1 MTTTLN
7 GAWSA
12 VSTASGTVYE
22 SGSAVVNGPVA
33 LANGATLKVMSGATA
48 SGVNTISGG
57 IATVVV
63 SSGGELLSSYIQN
76 GYVYVSSGG
85 LTSGNQLNSDPTW
98 IYSGASSVD
107 DTYFNS
113 GYDDNATYVFSGG
126 TLNDATVTS
135 GALANVYAGASASDI
150 AVSSGGSAVLASGT
164 TSGYTAYTGGNVT
177 SGTSVYSGLVLP
189 TADGS
194 AVQNTVPVLG
204 GVWSAVNTA
213 SGTVYESGSAVVGG
227 PVALAGGAFLDVMS
241 GATASG
247 VNTISGGIATVIVS
261 GGGELLNSYIQN
273 GYVYVSSGGLT
284 SGNQLNSDP
293 TYIYSGASSVDDTY
307 FNSGYGNDA
316 TYVYSGGTLNDATV
330 TSGALAYVYAG
341 ASASNVA
348 VSSGSYA
355 YINAQYGNGSG
366 GSLTLPNSATTLKGI
381 WSAVSTA
388 SGTVYES
395 GSAVVNGP
403 VTLAYGA
410 TLKVMSGAT
419 ASGVNTIS
427 GGIATVVVSSG
438 GELLSSYIQNG
449 YVSVNSGGITSG
461 NQFNSDPTYISAGA
475 SSVDDSYFNSG
486 YGTDV
491 AYVSSGGTIVN
502 PYISSGGYADVQSG
516 GTVSSP
522 TVTPGGLLTVEAGGA
537 LEVCFLPGTLIRTPV
552 GEEAVENLRIGDE
565 VSVHD
570 YRAGRALSRKV
581 TWIGNQKV
589 AIRPGLSDDEA
600 GYPVRI
606 LKDAIGEGVPF
617 KDLLITPEHCLF
629 FEGRFVPARMLV
641 NGRSIF
647 YDRSITSYTYYHI
660 ETEPHSVIWADGTL
674 TESYLD
680 TGNRKNFGQH
690 GVVATLAGATAKSW
704 TEDAG
709 AALEVS
715 RGFVEPV
722 FRAIE
727 GRAVE
732 AGLKSHAVAPALT
745 EEADLH
751 LVTDKGQLI
760 RLVRESEG
768 HVTFMIPA
776 GVESVRIVSRASRP
790 SDVIGPFVDDRRLFG
805 VAIGEVLLY
814 EGGSLRDITAHLTD
828 GELQGWQA
836 LEWADT
842 RWTAGDALL
851 PLGERRADAMAL
863 LILQIKAAGPYVV
876 EDHEDQAACAI

>member
-33 LANGATLKVMSGATA
+33 LANGATLSVMSGATA

-57 IATVVV
+57 VATVIV
-63 SSGGELLSSYIQN
+63 SGGGELLSSYIQN
-76 GYVYVSSGG
+76 GYVYVRSGG
-85 LTSGNQLNSDPTW
+85 LTSGNQFNSDPTY

-113 GYDDNATYVFSGG
+113 GYDDNDTFVYSGG

-135 GALANVYAGASASDI
+135 GGYAGVLLGASAADI

-204 GVWSAVNTA
+204 GVWSAVSTA
-213 SGTVYESGSAVVGG
+213 SGTVYESGSTVVNG
-227 PVALAGGAFLDVMS
+227 PVALGAAILDVMS

-247 VNTISGGIATVIVS
+247 VNTISGGGATVVVS

-273 GYVYVSSGGLT
+273 GIVYVSSGGLI

-366 GSLTLPNSATTLKGI
+366 GSLTLPSSATTLKGI

-410 TLKVMSGAT
+410 TLDVMSGAT

-449 YVSVNSGGITSG
+449 YVSVNSGGLTSG

-486 YGTDV
+486 YGTDA

-502 PYISSGGYADVQSG
+502 PYISSGGYAEVQSG

-522 TVTPGGLLTVEAGGA
+522 TVTPGGILTIDAGGA

-581 TWIGNQKV
+581 TWIGNQKA

-690 GVVATLAGATAKSW
+690 GVVATLSGVVAKNW

-715 RGFVEPV
+715 RDFVEPV

-727 GRAVE
+727 VRAVE
-732 AGLKSHAVAPALT
+732 AGLKSRAVAPALT
-745 EEADLH
+745 EESDLH

-851 PLGERRADAMAL
+851 PLGERRANAIAL

-876 EDHEDQAACAI
+876 ADHKDQAACAI